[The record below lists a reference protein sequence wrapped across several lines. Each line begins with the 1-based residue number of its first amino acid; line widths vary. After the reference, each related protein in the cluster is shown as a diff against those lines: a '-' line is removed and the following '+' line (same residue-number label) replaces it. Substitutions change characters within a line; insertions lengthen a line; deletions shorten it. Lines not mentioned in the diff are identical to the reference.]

1 MGTDIIASNEEPKEK
16 KKKKLNHLLKSTQLG
31 SGRAGIQIQPKGF

>member
-1 MGTDIIASNEEPKEK
+1 MGTDIIASNEEPKE